1 LGSSSGLKQQAAHLS
16 GTVRTSKL
24 APARFERKE
33 YMTADAAGI
42 ASIAITLF
50 AIAAG
55 SLFNNV
61 RISDSANALNKRIDD
76 ANSGTAKRF
85 EDLRDFIHSENLR
98 LEQKLDRIA
107 ETLMTVIHDH
117 EQRIRAI
124 ERHPS

>member
-1 LGSSSGLKQQAAHLS
+1 
-16 GTVRTSKL
+16 
-24 APARFERKE
+24 
-33 YMTADAAGI
+33 MTADAAGI